1 MQPNPFTMDKNSP
14 LWQIPPLLL
23 DWYHRTR
30 RVLPWREDPQP
41 YYVWLSEIMLQQTRV
56 EAVKPYF
63 ARFLEAL
70 PTIEALANAPEELL
84 LKLWE
89 GLGYYSRVRN
99 LQKAA
104 QVVLSEY
111 GGALPSDP
119 ALLEKLPVSAAIP
132 QGPLRPLPLACRHRQ
147 WTGMCC
153 GWSPG

>member
-1 MQPNPFTMDKNSP
+1 MQPNPLTMDKNSP

-23 DWYHRTR
+23 DWYDRTR
-30 RVLPWREDPQP
+30 RILPWREDPQP

-89 GLGYYSRVRN
+89 GLGL
-99 LQKAA
+99 LQPGAEPAKGRP
-104 QVVLSEY
+104 
-111 GGALPSDP
+111 GGAVGIRRGA
-119 ALLEKLPVSAAIP
+119 AL
-132 QGPLRPLPLACRHRQ
+132 
-147 WTGMCC
+147 
-153 GWSPG
+153 